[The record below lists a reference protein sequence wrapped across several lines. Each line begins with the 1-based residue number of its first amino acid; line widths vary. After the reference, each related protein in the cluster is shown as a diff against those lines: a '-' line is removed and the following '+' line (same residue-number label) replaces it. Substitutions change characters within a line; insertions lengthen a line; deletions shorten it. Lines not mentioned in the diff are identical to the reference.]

1 MKSTSSRKFLPLA
14 ALVAFASV
22 APAAELTLQEQIDAL
37 KARLQELDSKVRPL
51 QRAETTAGDKG
62 FILAS
67 PDAANSLRVRG
78 LIQADSRWFFD
89 KSIENDA
96 IVLRR
101 ARIGLEG
108 KFGKTTD
115 YQVTGEFAGS
125 TATILDANVTLN
137 YSPEVQLKFGRFKT
151 PVGLEQL
158 QSDPALLFAERSVV
172 SQLLPNRDLGIQ
184 VGGDL
189 LDARVSYAVGVFNGT
204 TDGGNNSSQTD
215 TNDGKSLAARVT
227 FQPWVKDKESLLSG
241 LTFGLGGSY
250 GLEDANGALATGFKT
265 DGQQT
270 FYSYR
275 TAGATGTTTAVTSN
289 GKVWRLT
296 PQVSYYR
303 GSFGFIGEYVTSSS
317 DIKAVNTTTSSNTVN
332 STQTV
337 NLKNHAWQIQAS
349 YVLTGEEAGYKGVTP
364 ANDFDRAAG
373 TWGAFEVVGRLSS
386 IKFDDQAFAGASANF
401 QIVDPAKSARSA
413 DTFGIGLNWYLSKV
427 ARLSFDYEYTRFQ
440 QAAGASAPAATSV
453 ISKPE
458 RALLTRFSL
467 NF

>member
-1 MKSTSSRKFLPLA
+1 MKSTSFPKFLPVA

-22 APAAELTLQEQIDAL
+22 VPAAELTLQEQIDAL

-96 IVLRR
+96 ILLRR

-115 YQVTGEFAGS
+115 YQITGEFAGS
-125 TATILDANVTLN
+125 SATILDANVT
-137 YSPEVQLKFGRFKT
+137 

-158 QSDPALLFAERSVV
+158 QPDFAQLFTERSVV
-172 SQLLPNRDLGIQ
+172 SQLLPNRDLGVQ

-189 LDARVSYAVGVFNGT
+189 FDGRVSFAVGVFNGT
-204 TDGGNNSSQTD
+204 TDGGNNTSQTD
-215 TNDGKSLAARVT
+215 SNDGKSLAARVT

-241 LTFGLGGSY
+241 LTFGLGGTY
-250 GLEDANGALATGFKT
+250 GLEDANGVLATGFKT

-317 DIKAVNTTTSSNTVN
+317 DIKAVNTTTSTSVVN
-332 STQTV
+332 STKTV

-413 DTFGIGLNWYLSKV
+413 DTLGVGLNWYLSKV